1 MMPWEHA
8 MLGYVAYSIL
18 LRVLQSA
25 PPTPTETVAVG
36 FASVL
41 PDLVDKPLA
50 WQYDL
55 FLSGHAV
62 GHSVFV
68 AVPVSVAFLFVAWRR
83 GWTRAGVG
91 FGIGYLFHLPGD
103 LLGQYLRGGPIP
115 FHRVLWPLRHEGSGY
130 EAGFREELIENL
142 VEYSQWLLRELS
154 SGDPE
159 PYLFVLFGLGV
170 ASGLLWVADGMPIV
184 RELYGMLRDGLGAR
198 SR

>member
-18 LRVLQSA
+18 LRILQSA
-25 PPTPTETVAVG
+25 PPTPIETVVVG

-55 FLSGHAV
+55 FVSGHAI

-68 AVPVSVAFLFVAWRR
+68 AVPVSVALLFVAWRR
-83 GWTRAGVG
+83 GRTRAGVG
-91 FGIGYLFHLPGD
+91 FGIGYLLHLPGD
-103 LLGQYLRGGPIP
+103 LLGQYLRGGPVP
-115 FHRVLWPLRHEGSGY
+115 FHRILWPLRHEGSGY

-142 VEYSQWLLRELS
+142 VEYGRWLLRELS

-170 ASGLLWVADGMPIV
+170 ASGLLWVADGMPIG

>member
-18 LRVLQSA
+18 LRILQSA
-25 PPTPTETVAVG
+25 PPTPTETVVVG

-55 FLSGHAV
+55 FVSGHAI

-68 AVPVSVAFLFVAWRR
+68 AVPVSVALLFVAWRR
-83 GWTRAGVG
+83 GRTRAGVG
-91 FGIGYLFHLPGD
+91 FGIGYLLHLPGD
-103 LLGQYLRGGPIP
+103 LLGQYLRGGPVP
-115 FHRVLWPLRHEGSGY
+115 FHRILWPLRHEGSGY

-142 VEYSQWLLRELS
+142 VEYGRWLLRELS

-170 ASGLLWVADGMPIV
+170 ASGLLWVADGMPIG